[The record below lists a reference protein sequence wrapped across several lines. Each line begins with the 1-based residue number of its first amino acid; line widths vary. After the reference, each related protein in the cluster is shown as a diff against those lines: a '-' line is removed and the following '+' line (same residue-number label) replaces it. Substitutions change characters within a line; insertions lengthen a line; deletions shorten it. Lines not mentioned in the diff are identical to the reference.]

1 MENGQERVEVEE
13 DGQLKSVT
21 INGEEGPSHQS
32 LAGSPGPQS
41 PLPNL
46 LLSELPWA
54 REARLA
60 GSEMVIWGKGW
71 GCRDTESW
79 VLRGPASHHC
89 HELGCL
95 EFAEHVTS
103 FKALAHTPPYPQYS
117 YKNQGKAGQFALAL
131 HLICRDGP

>member
-71 GCRDTESW
+71 GCIDSITEE
-79 VLRGPASHHC
+79 VK
-89 HELGCL
+89 
-95 EFAEHVTS
+95 F
-103 FKALAHTPPYPQYS
+103 
-117 YKNQGKAGQFALAL
+117 LAL
-131 HLICRDGP
+131 LVCNLVIWSLWPCSYM